1 MFAERAIWGRQSDV
15 KPTGVLT
22 IVRTTRSTPLLCHRP
37 PSGAQIRRCLLCGA
51 ASILGFSSPAGATTF
66 DPYPVPALTDDFGGV
81 GLLQTPTARFAPDGQ
96 LTVGYSEVAPYD
108 RYFVTLQATS
118 WLEATLRYTSVRNR
132 LYSPFP
138 TFSGNQSYKDRGFD
152 LKIKLLGEGRVRPAI
167 ALGLRDFIGTG
178 LFSSEYLVADKSF
191 GPFDASFGIGFGNLA
206 TRGPIRNPFT
216 YISSSFNNRPAF
228 SGNGGS
234 FSNTFF
240 KGRRA
245 GLFGGIQYATPIRG
259 LTVKVEYDPNNYQSE
274 ALGNRLRDRAPVNAG
289 LDYRV
294 FPWLHAAASFERG
307 DKVGLTVT
315 ATTNFNRQT
324 EPPKYDPP
332 APPIGADAQP
342 VIVTPPAGLASAA
355 SPANPAPVA
364 VAAVGVPAV
373 SPVGATEGERVQSA
387 LAIQGATL
395 FSANFGAD
403 SAELFVTQG
412 RFANVATGLGRVA
425 RAAYSVLPAKYRSL
439 KIVLVENGVE
449 MIAVTVPRDGLIAA
463 VHARRGEPADA
474 LLKTTE
480 FAPPPGGLDRAAY
493 QGDVRKAYPHFY
505 YSLRPG
511 VKTTIGRPEAF
522 LLYDA
527 YAAVNGGVAIRR
539 GVGID
544 GQFTLNVADNFNRL
558 RLVSDS
564 VLPHVRTDVAQ
575 YLSQGKTAITHLEAD
590 YSFNLAPDFY
600 GHVYGGLLEEMFAG
614 VGGEVL
620 WRPYNSR
627 VAIGAEVSYAAQRGY
642 DQLFGLRKYRTVTGY
657 ITGYY
662 TLPGNKIDASVRVG
676 RYLAKDFGAT
686 FELSR
691 RFESGVRVGAFAT
704 VTNVSAARFGE
715 GSFDKGFYLSV
726 PLDLL
731 YTRHVRSNIGVEYRP
746 LIRDG
751 GAQLV
756 IRQPLIGTTDAMR
769 AGNFDRDWDGLT
781 D

>member
-1 MFAERAIWGRQSDV
+1 MRNAC
-15 KPTGVLT
+15 
-22 IVRTTRSTPLLCHRP
+22 STLSRRGHRRVP
-37 PSGAQIRRCLLCGA
+37 VHRRIRPGLLCGA
-51 ASILGFSSPAGATTF
+51 AAVIGLGAPATAAKF
-66 DPYPVPALTDDFGGV
+66 DPYPVPPLTNDFGGV
-81 GLLQTPTARFAPDGQ
+81 GLLQTPTARFSADGQ
-96 LTVGYSEVAPYD
+96 LTVGYNEVAPYD

-118 WLEATLRYTSVRNR
+118 WLEATLRYTSVRDR
-132 LYSPFP
+132 LFSPFP

-152 LKIKLLGEGRVRPAI
+152 LKVKLLGEGRIRPAI
-167 ALGLRDFIGTG
+167 ALGLRDFVGTG
-178 LFSSEYLVADKSF
+178 LFSSEYLVANKSF

-206 TRGPIRNPFT
+206 TRGPIRNPLT
-216 YISSSFNNRPAF
+216 YISSSFNNRPTF
-228 SGNGGS
+228 SGNGGN
-234 FSNTFF
+234 FSNIFF

-259 LTVKVEYDPNNYQSE
+259 LTLKVEYDPNNYQSE
-274 ALGNRLRDRAPVNAG
+274 ALGNRLRDRSPVNAG
-289 LDYRV
+289 LDYRI

-307 DKVGLTVT
+307 DKLGLTFT

-342 VIVTPPAGLASAA
+342 VAAMPPTVPGSATAAPAATIAAPLA
-355 SPANPAPVA
+355 
-364 VAAVGVPAV
+364 AAVGTTD
-373 SPVGATEGERVQSA
+373 GARVQSA

-395 FSANFGAD
+395 FAANFGAD

-425 RAAYSVLPAKYRSL
+425 RAAYSVLPARYHSL

-449 MIAVTVPRDGLIAA
+449 MMAVTVPRDGLIAA
-463 VHARRGEPADA
+463 VHAGRGEPVDA

-480 FAPPPGGLDRAAY
+480 FARPPGGLDRAEY

-527 YAAVNGGVAIRR
+527 YAAVNGGLAIRR
-539 GVGID
+539 GLGID

-590 YSFNLAPDFY
+590 YSFNIAPDLY

-627 VAIGAEVSYAAQRGY
+627 LAIGAEVSYAAQRGY
-642 DQLFGLRKYRTVTGY
+642 DQLFDLRKYRTVTGY

-662 TLPGNKIDASVRVG
+662 TFPGNNIDASVRVG

-781 D
+781 N

>member
-1 MFAERAIWGRQSDV
+1 M
-15 KPTGVLT
+15 
-22 IVRTTRSTPLLCHRP
+22 IV
-37 PSGAQIRRCLLCGA
+37 
-51 ASILGFSSPAGATTF
+51 SPAAAATF

-96 LTVGYSEVAPYD
+96 LSAGYNTVAPYD

-138 TFSGNQSYKDRGFD
+138 TFSGNQTYKDRGFD
-152 LKIKLLGEGRVRPAI
+152 LKLKLLPEGRIRPAI
-167 ALGLRDFIGTG
+167 ALGLRDFVGTG
-178 LFSSEYLVADKSF
+178 LFSSEYLVANKSF

-206 TRGPIRNPFT
+206 TRGPIRNPLT
-216 YISSSFNNRPAF
+216 YISSNFNDRPVF
-228 SGNGGS
+228 SGNGGG

-259 LTVKVEYDPNNYQSE
+259 LTLKVEYDPNDYQSE
-274 ALGNRLRDRAPVNAG
+274 ALLNRLRDRSPINAG

-294 FPWLHAAASFERG
+294 FSWLHAAASYERG
-307 DKVGLTVT
+307 DKIGLTFT

-324 EPPKYDPP
+324 QPAKYDPP
-332 APPIGADAQP
+332 APPIGPDAQP
-342 VIVTPPAGLASAA
+342 TPPTVLPPAGVTST
-355 SPANPAPVA
+355 P
-364 VAAVGVPAV
+364 
-373 SPVGATEGERVQSA
+373 GATASSDIAPSVVAPTLTGDGARVQAA

-395 FSANFGAD
+395 FAANFAAP

-425 RAAYSVLPAKYRSL
+425 RAAYSVLPAKYTSL
-439 KIVLVENGVE
+439 NIVFVENGVRT
-449 MIAVTVPRDGLIAA
+449 MAVTVPRAGLIEA
-463 VHARRGEPADA
+463 VKERRGAPVEA
-474 LLKTTE
+474 LLRQADFT
-480 FAPPPGGLDRAAY
+480 APPPGIDRAEY

-511 VKTTIGRPEAF
+511 LKTTFGRPEAF
-522 LLYDA
+522 VLYNA
-527 YAAVNGGVAIRR
+527 YAAVNGGLLIGR
-539 GVGID
+539 GLGID
-544 GQFTLNVADNFNRL
+544 GQFTINVADNFGRL
-558 RLVSDS
+558 RLQSDS
-564 VLPHVRTDVAQ
+564 VLPHVRTDIAQ
-575 YLSQGKTAITHLEAD
+575 YLRQGKTAISHLEAD
-590 YSFNLAPDFY
+590 YNFNIVPNVY
-600 GHVYGGLLEEMFAG
+600 GHVFGGLLEEMFAG

-620 WRPYNSR
+620 WRPYNSSF
-627 VAIGAEVSYAAQRGY
+627 AFGAEVTYAAQRSY
-642 DQLFGLRKYRTVTGY
+642 DQLFDLRQYRTVTGFVSA
-657 ITGYY
+657 YY
-662 TLPGNKIDASVRVG
+662 TLPGNHVDASVRVG

-715 GSFDKGFYLSV
+715 GSFDKGFYLSI

-731 YTRHVRSNIGVEYRP
+731 YTRHVRSNIGVAYRP

-751 GAQLV
+751 GAQLLV
-756 IRQPLIGTTDAMR
+756 RQPLIGTTDAMR
-769 AGNFDRDWDGLT
+769 TGNFVRDWSGLT